1 MQQSYLQIIEA
12 CEKALVDLPKTQELL
27 EYPEVQADKAYYL
40 SILNKFNGLQRL
52 GAKLEQLK
60 HDVKAQEDL
69 AEVMS
74 QLSDEEK
81 TLAVEEIAELRRN
94 ALWLADSI
102 AEELGCNGVSESVF
116 CRILS
121 RDGAAL
127 QCEGLFELIKQDLL
141 THGATVRDVRV
152 ERKRTETSEISFTAT
167 GRNALSRIGV
177 LSGVH
182 KVLNTSAEVALAVTP
197 AESRVTLDDKDVKI
211 DLFHSGGAGGQNVNK
226 VETAVRVTHIPTGTV
241 VVCQDERSQLSNKR
255 RAMETLEKRLT
266 EQNAELE
273 KKRIDADVK
282 KQFKRVS
289 TLNFTANGEFV
300 DKTNGLKGIPTQE
313 QFSTYINALLTSKS
327 L

>member
-40 SILNKFNGLQRL
+40 SILNKFNSLQRL

-69 AEVMS
+69 AEAMS

-121 RDGAAL
+121 KGAAEL
-127 QCEGLFELIKQDLL
+127 CDGLFELIKQDLL

-226 VETAVRVTHIPTGTV
+226 VETAVRVTHLPTGTV